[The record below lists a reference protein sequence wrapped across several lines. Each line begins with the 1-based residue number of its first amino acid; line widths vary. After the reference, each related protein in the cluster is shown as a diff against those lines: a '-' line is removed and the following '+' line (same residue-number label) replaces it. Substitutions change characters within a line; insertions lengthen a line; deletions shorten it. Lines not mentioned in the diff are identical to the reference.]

1 MPCSVALVAARWLG
15 GNVPC
20 STAADKLAAASRTAL
35 RAGPHQ
41 LHANTCRVAAAR
53 TTLQG

>member
-1 MPCSVALVAARWLG
+1 MPRSVARVVARWLG
-15 GNVPC
+15 SNVPC

-41 LHANTCRVAAAR
+41 LHANSCRVDAAR